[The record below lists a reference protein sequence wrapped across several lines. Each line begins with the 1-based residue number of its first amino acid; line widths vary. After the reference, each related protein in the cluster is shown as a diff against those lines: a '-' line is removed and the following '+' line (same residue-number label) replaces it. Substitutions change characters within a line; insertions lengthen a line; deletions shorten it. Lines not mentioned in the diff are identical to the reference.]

1 MCRHNLHFL
10 NFKLLLEMSLN
21 FAEVINK
28 AIRPDFDDI
37 IIKAKLSENRMYSIE
52 KGQSLFKIKRR
63 DCKRLQ
69 LICKKEA
76 SCKFS
81 INYGVTKCT
90 TMTELH
96 SCSFSKLLKKQYVI
110 SSISSD
116 EIHETPPILK
126 PVSSTCTMTS
136 PTPVQESYS
145 SSSSMTSSENIS
157 EASRFPPSTAD
168 FIWSC
173 NENHETP
180 PIPKPSKIVSESHK
194 FLEELL
200 SIIDTK
206 DYTSDQ
212 KIQLSYRVQELLKT
226 KCGFPLYREYFYSCS
241 SAERN
246 NMIFQLQLLNS
257 MKKDFEESRKKKW
270 SDILTENIHPL
281 KRYRR
286 DNSDYD
292 DNDEDE
298 VTYLDY

>member
-1 MCRHNLHFL
+1 MCRHNLQKFL
-10 NFKLLLEMSLN
+10 NFKLLLEMSSN
-21 FAEVINK
+21 FAGVINK
-28 AIRPDFDDI
+28 ATRPDFDDI
-37 IIKAKLSENRMYSIE
+37 IIKAKLSEKRMYSIE

-69 LICKKEA
+69 LICKKGA
-76 SCKFS
+76 NCKFS

-90 TMTELH
+90 TMTDLH
-96 SCSFSKLLKKQYVI
+96 SCSFSKLLKKQNVI

-126 PVSSTCTMTS
+126 PVSSSCPMTS
-136 PTPVQESYS
+136 PTPVQESYR
-145 SSSSMTSSENIS
+145 SSSSMTSSENLS
-157 EASRFPPSTAD
+157 VASSTAD
-168 FIWSC
+168 FIWSS

-200 SIIDTK
+200 SIIGTK

-212 KIQLSYRVQELLKT
+212 KIQLSYRVQELMKT

-241 SAERN
+241 SDERN

-270 SDILTENIHPL
+270 SDILTENIHPI
-281 KRYRR
+281 KSYRR
-286 DNSDYD
+286 NNSDYD
-292 DNDEDE
+292 NNDEDE